1 MPVWRLVAVVATLI
15 SALTVLPSS
24 ASAQTV
30 TAPCEVG
37 RPLVNVTYRFINDQD
52 LTSDERVWALGSGI
66 ATFRLYRTGDDTF
79 CATTTLVG
87 TFTTF
92 AGPSPAGT
100 GMVPAGHIGRFA
112 IRTSLRFEGSF
123 APILPT
129 RGFVGTFDAKCDQFA
144 CESPIRFGRNYL
156 EVTAPPV
163 RESLRAVYVSSCG
176 VWIQTTE
183 GERGDIA
190 C

>member
-1 MPVWRLVAVVATLI
+1 MPVWRLVVVVATLI
-15 SALTVLPSS
+15 GALTALASP
-24 ASAQTV
+24 ASAQAATP
-30 TAPCEVG
+30 PCEVG
-37 RPLVNVTYRFINDQD
+37 RPLVNVTYRFVNDQD

-92 AGPSPAGT
+92 AGLSPAGT
-100 GMVPAGHIGRFA
+100 GTVPAGHTGRFA

-129 RGFVGTFDAKCDQFA
+129 RGFVGTFDAQCDQFE
-144 CESPIRFGRNYL
+144 CENPIRFGRNYL
-156 EVTAPPV
+156 QVTGPPAP
-163 RESLRAVYVSSCG
+163 ESLRAVYVSSCG

-183 GERGDIA
+183 GDRGDIA